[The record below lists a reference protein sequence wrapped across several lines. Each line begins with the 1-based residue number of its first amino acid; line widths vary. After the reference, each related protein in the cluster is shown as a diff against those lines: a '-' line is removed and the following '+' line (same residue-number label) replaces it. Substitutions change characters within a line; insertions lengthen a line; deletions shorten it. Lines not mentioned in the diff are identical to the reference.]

1 MKKVLFTFASFFLV
15 IASPVAAHAG
25 ETQLSWERSQMQQV
39 EIDPVIAQD
48 IAEVNLI
55 GQNQTLRFSPA
66 NSTSSGREIFQVL
79 IPTAFELGIY
89 EVRAVMNDGTFK
101 DLAAIRVVEYQSQA
115 YNPLTDV
122 KTVTVLSVT
131 LFTLLAA
138 WGTQDEPERRDEEFS
153 GDHTAYDGV
162 DGGDIGRATSASR
175 DFRKGL
181 ISSTYLDHLR
191 SSWVITANRTSP
203 LFSRIIS
210 DGGYLQYSLG
220 SLALV
225 FPLAGALLG
234 ALAFNDIQG
243 IGTISTP
250 SLAIS
255 LAIIVLGA
263 LDAAAGF
270 SAVVVFG
277 LTALT
282 SQAFQSAYDFRTFL
296 GLAVLWITPS
306 FIANATRG
314 LRKSRKDSD
323 TWERLTDVVVGSL
336 ITGWA
341 VRSLVLALDGFAHL
355 RLPLTQHADLIGY
368 VAVGVIA
375 FRYLLEGYVNNKNP
389 YYLAFLSPKHLN
401 DQSSYYRLMNWFFKG
416 LLYLFFVVSF
426 LGTTWHIW
434 AALAILM
441 TPNVLKVIKEKF
453 PNSPTL
459 FQILPIGIPAMVIM
473 TLFGKFFSSYLDSLE
488 LDPATASRTI
498 FILASLPGFT
508 LGLFKLFGRQA
519 KPGDVRWYRRPSFTG
534 LYRVGGVTLF
544 ATYAALT
551 LGVVG

>member
-1 MKKVLFTFASFFLV
+1 MKKVLFALTSFFLV
-15 IASPVAAHAG
+15 IAAPVAAGA
-25 ETQLSWERSQMQQV
+25 ETELSWERSQMQQV
-39 EIDPVIAQD
+39 EIDPAIADQ
-48 IAEVNLI
+48 ISEVTLI
-55 GQNQTLRFSPA
+55 GQNQTLRFTPS
-66 NSTSSGREIFQVL
+66 NETSSGRQVFQVL
-79 IPTAFELGIY
+79 IPTAFDLGIY
-89 EVRAVMNDGTFK
+89 QVRAVMNDGTFK
-101 DLAAIRVVEYQSQA
+101 DLAVIRVVEYQSEA
-115 YNPLTDV
+115 YSPLTDV
-122 KTVTVLSVT
+122 KTVTVLSIT

-138 WGTQDEPERRDEEFS
+138 WGTQDEPARREDEFS
-153 GDHTAYDGV
+153 GDQTTYDGV
-162 DGGDIGRATSASR
+162 DGGDIGRATAATR

-181 ISSTYLDHLR
+181 ISSIYLDHLR
-191 SSWVITANRTSP
+191 SSWVITTNRISP

-220 SLALV
+220 SLSLL
-225 FPLAGALLG
+225 FPFAGALLG
-234 ALAFNDIQG
+234 ALAFNDIEG
-243 IGTISTP
+243 IGIITTP

-255 LAIIVLGA
+255 LAIIILGA

-323 TWERLTDVVVGSL
+323 SWERLTDLVVGSL

-341 VRSLVLALDGFAHL
+341 VRSVVLALDGFAHL
-355 RLPLTQHADLIGY
+355 RLPLTQHADTIGY

-401 DQSSYYRLMNWFFKG
+401 DQSSYFRLANWFFKG
-416 LLYLFFVVSF
+416 LIYLFFVVSF

-434 AALAILM
+434 VALVILM
-441 TPNVLKVIKEKF
+441 TPTVLKIVKDKF
-453 PNSPTL
+453 PNSTKL
-459 FQILPIGIPAMVIM
+459 FQILPVGIPAMVVM
-473 TLFGKFFSSYLDSLE
+473 TLVGKGFSAYLDSLD

-508 LGLFKLFGRQA
+508 LGLFKLFGRQP
-519 KPGDVRWYRRPSFTG
+519 KEGDVRWYRRPSQTAV
-534 LYRVGGVTLF
+534 YRAGGVALL